1 MKKKPVAKKKA
12 AAPKS
17 KALPAKK
24 KAAAAKK
31 SVSAKKSADKRP
43 AARKPVA
50 RKAPAKK
57 PLARTLPAKQPATKK
72 TARGKAPVAKAAPA
86 KAPLAKGAPAPTPI
100 RDEYAAELATL
111 SPLQRTRIEHMIRA
125 VERPSSGTTLVMLGT
140 GMPRPDPNCFGPA
153 TAVIHDKRVFLFDA
167 GAGVMRRMAAARLS
181 IRGPEAVFITHL
193 HSDHTLGYPDLI
205 LTTWVMGRKEKLQA
219 YGPVGLKKM
228 TKHIIAAWSED
239 IDVRIKG
246 LERQTKTGY
255 RVDVH
260 EFDEGVVYDREGV
273 RITAIPVLHGCWKQA
288 FGFRIDT
295 PDRSI
300 VISGDTRPTPALV
313 EASKG
318 VDVLVHE
325 VYPASQVAPEI
336 RVGGEV
342 WPSYMREFHTSDRE
356 LGVIAGLAQ
365 PKLLVLHHIVRHGN
379 DDEELAESVRAGGYK
394 GDIVVARDLDR
405 Y

>member
-1 MKKKPVAKKKA
+1 MKKKA
-12 AAPKS
+12 S
-17 KALPAKK
+17 KTATRRAPAK
-24 KAAAAKK
+24 
-31 SVSAKKSADKRP
+31 
-43 AARKPVA
+43 
-50 RKAPAKK
+50 KAPAKK
-57 PLARTLPAKQPATKK
+57 VPAKKV
-72 TARGKAPVAKAAPA
+72 VAK
-86 KAPLAKGAPAPTPI
+86 KASVKKAVVKRVAEEPAPKRRPPKSKPAAVAPRATP
-100 RDEYAAELATL
+100 AASLADELAAL
-111 SPLQRTRIEHMIRA
+111 SPLQRTRIEHMIQA
-125 VERPSSGTTLVMLGT
+125 AERSPSGTSVVMLGT
-140 GMPRPDPNCFGPA
+140 GMPRPDPMCFGPA
-153 TAVIHDKRVFLFDA
+153 TAVVCDGRVFLFDA
-167 GAGVMRRMAAARLS
+167 GPGVMRRVAAARLS

-205 LTTWVMGRKEKLQA
+205 FTTWVMGRKEKLQA
-219 YGPVGLKKM
+219 YGPRGLKKM
-228 TKHIIAAWSED
+228 TKHILAAWSED

-246 LERQTKTGY
+246 LERQTKNGY

-260 EFDEGVVYDREGV
+260 EFDGGLVYDHEGV

-300 VISGDTRPTPALV
+300 VISGDTRPSPALV

-356 LGVIAGLAQ
+356 LGVIASLAQ

-379 DDEELAESVRAGGYK
+379 DDEELAASIRAGGYK

>member
-1 MKKKPVAKKKA
+1 MKKRPSKIAKKA
-12 AAPKS
+12 A
-17 KALPAKK
+17 KK
-24 KAAAAKK
+24 ML
-31 SVSAKKSADKRP
+31 SAKRT
-43 AARKPVA
+43 PVK
-50 RKAPAKK
+50 KAPAKK
-57 PLARTLPAKQPATKK
+57 
-72 TARGKAPVAKAAPA
+72 APA
-86 KAPLAKGAPAPTPI
+86 KKVVAKKSPRPAPKSRPAAAAPGVAPAASLA
-100 RDEYAAELATL
+100 DEFAAL
-111 SPLQRTRIEHMIRA
+111 SPLQRTRIEHMIHA
-125 VERPSSGTTLVMLGT
+125 AERSPSGTTVVMLGT
-140 GMPRPDPNCFGPA
+140 GMPRPDPMCFGPA
-153 TAVIHDKRVFLFDA
+153 TAVVYDGRVFLFDA
-167 GAGVMRRMAAARLS
+167 GPGVMRRVAAARLS

-205 LTTWVMGRKEKLQA
+205 FTTWVMGRKEKLQA
-219 YGPVGLKKM
+219 YGPRGLKKM
-228 TKHIIAAWSED
+228 TKHILAAWSED

-246 LERQTKTGY
+246 LERQTRNGY

-260 EFDEGVVYDREGV
+260 EFDGGLVYDHEGV

-300 VISGDTRPTPALV
+300 VISGDTRPSPALV
-313 EASKG
+313 EASKD

-325 VYPASQVAPEI
+325 VYPASQVAPEV

-356 LGVIAGLAQ
+356 LGVIASLAQ

-379 DDEELAESVRAGGYK
+379 DDEGLAASIRAGGYQ

>member
-1 MKKKPVAKKKA
+1 MKKKPAKKKPVAKRKPAVAKGRAKPAAKVAAKK
-12 AAPKS
+12 KV
-17 KALPAKK
+17 PAKK
-24 KAAAAKK
+24 ALAPKRALVKKVPAK
-31 SVSAKKSADKRP
+31 
-43 AARKPVA
+43 
-50 RKAPAKK
+50 KAPAKK
-57 PLARTLPAKQPATKK
+57 VPGKLPRP
-72 TARGKAPVAKAAPA
+72 KAAPTV
-86 KAPLAKGAPAPTPI
+86 PVIVGAPSI
-100 RDEYAAELATL
+100 
-111 SPLQRTRIEHMIRA
+111 SPLQRTRIEWMVRA
-125 VERPSSGTTLVMLGT
+125 AERPASGTTLVMLGT
-140 GMPRPDPNCFGPA
+140 GMPRPDPMCFGPA
-153 TAVIHDKRVFLFDA
+153 TAVVYNGRTFLFDV
-167 GAGVMRRMAAARLS
+167 GPGVMRRMAAARLS

-205 LTTWVMGRKEKLQA
+205 FTSWVMGRKQKLQA
-219 YGPVGLKKM
+219 YGPVGLKRM
-228 TKHIIAAWSED
+228 TKHIIAAWRED

-260 EFDEGVVYDREGV
+260 EFEDGVVYDHEDV

-300 VISGDTRPTPALV
+300 VISGDTRPSPALI
-313 EASKG
+313 EASRG

-342 WPSYMREFHTSDRE
+342 WPSYRREIHPSDRE
-356 LGVIAGLAQ
+356 AGVIASRAE
-365 PKLLVLHHIVRHGN
+365 PKEPVLHHIVRHGN
-379 DDEELAESVRAGGYK
+379 DDEELGASIRAGGYE

-405 Y
+405 F

>member
-1 MKKKPVAKKKA
+1 MATKKKVKRAAAKKKPSPKKLASKKPAAKKA
-12 AAPKS
+12 AAKKAAPKKPAPK
-17 KALPAKK
+17 KAAPK
-24 KAAAAKK
+24 KAAA
-31 SVSAKKSADKRP
+31 
-43 AARKPVA
+43 
-50 RKAPAKK
+50 RKATPKRAAPRQAAPVLPVLTPLQATRFEKLQQA
-57 PLARTLPAKQPATKK
+57 LAR
-72 TARGKAPVAKAAPA
+72 
-86 KAPLAKGAPAPTPI
+86 PT
-100 RDEYAAELATL
+100 
-111 SPLQRTRIEHMIRA
+111 
-125 VERPSSGTTLVMLGT
+125 SGTTVVMLGT
-140 GMPRPDPNCFGPA
+140 GMPRPDPMCFGPA
-153 TAVIHDKRVFLFDA
+153 TAVVHDGRVFLFDA

-205 LTTWVMGRKEKLQA
+205 LTTWVMGRKHKLQA

-228 TKHIIAAWSED
+228 TRHIISAWRED

-260 EFDEGVVYDREGV
+260 EFTDGVVYDQDGV
-273 RITAIPVLHGCWKQA
+273 RVTAIPVLHGCWKQA
-288 FGFRIDT
+288 FGFRVDT

-300 VISGDTRPTPALV
+300 VISGDTRPSSALV
-313 EASKG
+313 EAARG

-325 VYPASQVAPEI
+325 VYPASQVMPEMRI
-336 RVGGEV
+336 GGEV

-356 LGVIAGLAQ
+356 LGVIAALAQ

-379 DDEELAESVRAGGYK
+379 DDEELASSIRAGGYA
-394 GDIVVARDLDR
+394 GEIVVARDLDR